1 MGISRVSEETHSSVG
16 GYRVAGLPLS
26 YSLSNTHRQHCRAP
40 SLSRGQQFHNPRK
53 TKPKERPEHK
63 TKGINRVCVRV
74 LVTQLCPTLCD
85 SMDTV
90 AAVACQALLSMEF
103 SRQEYWSGLP
113 FPSPGDLPDPGIKP
127 GTPGLQAD
135 SLSTKPRVKS
145 DRVKM
150 M

>member
-16 GYRVAGLPLS
+16 GYRDSWSPSLS
-26 YSLSNTHRQHCRAP
+26 YSLSNTHTQHCRAP

-90 AAVACQALLSMEF
+90 AAVAHQALLSMEF
-103 SRQEYWSGLP
+103 SGKNTGVGCHFLLQGIFLTQESKPGLP
-113 FPSPGDLPDPGIKP
+113 GCRQ
-127 GTPGLQAD
+127 T
-135 SLSTKPRVKS
+135 LSTKPRVKS
-145 DRVKM
+145 DRV
-150 M
+150 